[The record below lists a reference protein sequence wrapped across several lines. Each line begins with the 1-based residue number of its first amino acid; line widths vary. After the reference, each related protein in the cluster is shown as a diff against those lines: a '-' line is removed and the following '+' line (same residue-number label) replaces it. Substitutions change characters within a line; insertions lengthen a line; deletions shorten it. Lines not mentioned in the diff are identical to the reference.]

1 MLESFRKTG
10 VYKEMLM
17 VGITPTLVAEVP
29 QHQAYREEPAVVRYT
44 LSPRF
49 KWTLVSIMGLALLS
63 LGVSLVLVL
72 MSSQFTPEA
81 KSLFETTTTT
91 WKMGFGAI
99 VGLVGGKALSH

>member
-1 MLESFRKTG
+1 
-10 VYKEMLM
+10 M
-17 VGITPTLVAEVP
+17 VGITPTLVAKVP
-29 QHQAYREEPAVVRYT
+29 QQQAWREEPSVVRYT

-49 KWTLVSIMGLALLS
+49 KWTLVSIMGLTLLS
-63 LGVSLVLVL
+63 LGVSLALVL
-72 MSSQFTPEA
+72 MSSHLTPEA